1 MCILKLLV
9 AFVVNYK
16 INHRL
21 CSLDKISDMKVVST
35 LSLRGV
41 REAVLQTGRQV
52 KNMGDKK
59 RNSIMVLPSGE
70 IKKVLSEGNIRY
82 E

>member
-1 MCILKLLV
+1 M
-9 AFVVNYK
+9 VNYK

-21 CSLDKISDMKVVST
+21 CSLDKISNMGVDST
-35 LSLRGV
+35 FSFHGV
-41 REAVLQTGRQV
+41 REAILQAGRQV

-59 RNSIMVLPSGE
+59 RTSIMVLPSGE